1 MKDIRDFILE
11 SANNVKKLYDIIF
24 PLIELEPA
32 SEYDIEPDDEYWYDE
47 KKAYKIVKDFLKDA
61 TSLEILTDQIDDEYF
76 DAVKKNIEKN
86 KDIVSIKSD
95 DSFKKDK
102 VFSALPKGADWQAID
117 KYSLKVDGNKLYLS
131 PYTDSPGGVD
141 WDVCV
146 CIIKA

>member
-86 KDIVSIKSD
+86 NC
-95 DSFKKDK
+95 F
-102 VFSALPKGADWQAID
+102 
-117 KYSLKVDGNKLYLS
+117 N
-131 PYTDSPGGVD
+131 
-141 WDVCV
+141 
-146 CIIKA
+146 